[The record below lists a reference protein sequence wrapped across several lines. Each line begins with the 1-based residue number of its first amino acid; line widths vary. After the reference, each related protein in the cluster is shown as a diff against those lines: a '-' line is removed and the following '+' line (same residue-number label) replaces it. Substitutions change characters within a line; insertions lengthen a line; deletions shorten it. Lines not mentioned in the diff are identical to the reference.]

1 MDGGGFYLT
10 APSNASFRTYPD
22 NTQSTFKIQT
32 AKAIDLARY
41 QVALTE
47 IQYPKSWL
55 TLSDCSLE
63 VRRTNADTV
72 TARLPGGRYVDIE
85 QLVDTIQ
92 RHVTNL
98 RLANSLLITWD
109 PIRLKTSVHIRASGM
124 SLSITPQLG
133 RILGF
138 ETHEFTT
145 GVTASKH
152 HSDIDEGMSAIYV
165 YSNIVQNQLVGDT
178 LVPLLRVVPIRG
190 ARDELYRSEEFLHPH
205 YLPTVKETTS
215 ELQFHLRRDDGTPI
229 SFKTGKVVLTLHFR
243 KA

>member
-1 MDGGGFYLT
+1 MNGDDFYLT
-10 APSNASFRTYPD
+10 APSNASYRTYSD
-22 NTQSTFKIQT
+22 NTQSSFRIRT
-32 AKAIDLARY
+32 AKAIDLSRY
-41 QVALTE
+41 TVALTE

-55 TLSDCSLE
+55 TISDCSLE
-63 VRRTNADTV
+63 VRRTNADTL
-72 TARLPGGRYVDIE
+72 TAHLPGGRYVDIE
-85 QLVDTIQ
+85 QLVDVIQ

-98 RLANSLLITWD
+98 RLANSLLVTWD
-109 PIRLKTSVHIRASGM
+109 PIRLKTSVIIRASGM

-138 ETHEFTT
+138 ETYEFTT
-145 GVTASKH
+145 GVTGSKH

-165 YSNIVQNQLVGDT
+165 YSNIVQNQLVGDS

-190 ARDELYRSEEFLHPH
+190 ARGELYRSEEFLHPH

-215 ELQFHLRRDDGTPI
+215 ELQFHLRRDDGSDI

-243 KA
+243 KI